1 LDTRLLLAQNVP
13 PAPGRQTGEVQVHS
27 TPGPAPTAA
36 ADPPAGGMWVML
48 LMVVPLLLFMFWS
61 TRSAQK
67 KQEKTLG
74 ELAKGDRV
82 ILQGGLV
89 GKFVEMN
96 ERLAKVELAPGLKV
110 DVLRSSILGK
120 DNAETQATAEKR
132 QS

>member
-1 LDTRLLLAQNVP
+1 MDTRLLLAQNVP
-13 PAPGRQTGEVQVHS
+13 PAPGRQTGEVQPAPHAG
-27 TPGPAPTAA
+27 GPTPTAA
-36 ADPPAGGMWVML
+36 PEPPQGGMWVML

-61 TRSAQK
+61 TRSQQK

-89 GKFVEMN
+89 GKFLEMN
-96 ERLAKVELAPGLKV
+96 ERFAKVELSPGIKV

-120 DNAETQATAEKR
+120 DSPETQAAAEKK
-132 QS
+132 

>member
-13 PAPGRQTGEVQVHS
+13 PAPGREPGVVQPQPGPS
-27 TPGPAPTAA
+27 GTAAGPAPE
-36 ADPPAGGMWVML
+36 PPAGGMWVML

-67 KQEKTLG
+67 KQEKTLS

-82 ILQGGLV
+82 ILQGGIV
-89 GKFVEMN
+89 GKFLEMN
-96 ERLAKVELAPGLKV
+96 ERFAKVEISKNVQV

-120 DNAETQATAEKR
+120 DSAETQAAAEKR
-132 QS
+132 

>member
-1 LDTRLLLAQNVP
+1 MDTRLLLAQNVP
-13 PAPGRQTGEVQVHS
+13 PAPGREPGVVQPQ
-27 TPGPAPTAA
+27 PGPTSSAPAPE
-36 ADPPAGGMWVML
+36 PPAGGMWVML

-67 KQEKTLG
+67 KQEKTLS

-89 GKFVEMN
+89 GKFLEMN
-96 ERLAKVELAPGLKV
+96 ERFAKIEISKNVQV

-120 DNAETQATAEKR
+120 DSAETQAAAEKR
-132 QS
+132 